1 MAAEDLSFA
10 YGGRARLGIVV
21 PTTNTVNEPE
31 WWSLLPA
38 GVSLHVARMPL
49 HLGDHTPGHLP
60 AALVEALDQLR
71 PARLSV
77 AAYACTAGSLVLP
90 PRAMSDLISAHM
102 QRPALTTA
110 EALVLALQAL
120 GARRIAVATPY
131 GETLNAHE
139 ARFLSACGFEV
150 AAIAGLGHG
159 DGGAHEFAAIAA
171 TPLARVAEHV
181 RAVVARAGRIDAV
194 LISCTDFPS
203 LPLIAPLEA
212 EFGAP
217 VVTSNSAGLWACL
230 RRAGVAD
237 SLAGGGRLFALP
249 ADAARAA

>member
-1 MAAEDLSFA
+1 MAAEKSSSV

-31 WWSLLPA
+31 WWSLLPV

-49 HLGDHTPGHLP
+49 HLGQKPKGDLP
-60 AALVEALDQLR
+60 EALAQALDQLR

-90 PRAMSDLISAHM
+90 PRAMSDRIAA
-102 QRPALTTA
+102 RIGGPALTTA
-110 EALVLALQAL
+110 EALVLALRAL
-120 GARRIAVATPY
+120 GASRIAVATPY
-131 GETLNAHE
+131 GETLNRHE
-139 ARFLSACGFEV
+139 ARFLEACGFDV

-159 DGGAHEFAAIAA
+159 EGGAHEFAAIAA
-171 TPLARVAEHV
+171 TPLAAVAEHV

-212 EFGAP
+212 ELGAP

-230 RRAGVAD
+230 RRAGAD
-237 SLAGGGRLFALP
+237 DAPAAGGRLFSLP
-249 ADAARAA
+249 AAAARAA